1 MQYLIIRVKIFHKTK
16 TMKIA
21 IINSISSQWLKISN
35 LGLDSKKNFGKRK
48 KILQEHR
55 CQELD
60 S

>member
-1 MQYLIIRVKIFHKTK
+1 MEYLIIRVKIFHK